1 MKKNNEIY
9 GELNKNFMEL
19 YGDKLFELDKDTL
32 IKIIAI
38 MHTANMRIGNIV
50 TTYQKYTI
58 FEIPQ
63 DIIFNDIA
71 KELKYSN
78 MPFYALD
85 IEDLEE
91 DVNNRYNG

>member
-1 MKKNNEIY
+1 MKKNNGIY

-19 YGDKLFELDKDTL
+19 YGDKLFELDKDIL

-38 MHTANMRIGNIV
+38 MHTTNMRIGDKI
-50 TTYQKYTI
+50 TAFQKCETSENAE
-58 FEIPQ
+58 EI
-63 DIIFNDIA
+63 IRIIA
-71 KELKYSN
+71 KELKYAN

-85 IEDLEE
+85 IEDLKE